1 MKKGNIVVIVI
12 LILIILG
19 LGGYLVY
26 DKVISKDSNNTKSNT
41 LEVKEEETEDVSKNL
56 ELNDSI
62 VVAADKKI
70 DNYVFNCGE
79 TLDMYKNNKITEIE
93 YSSRSFSIFG
103 YARDGYNLDFNSLL
117 EKNNFQKIEITNE
130 YKDILNKA
138 SIELFD
144 EDIDLDKIP
153 MIKKENDK
161 YYYVGS
167 ACGGAGT
174 SSSER
179 ILNSAFKNNGDL
191 ILEEK
196 VLFYRNYLGD
206 YDKEVLKVAKDPK
219 IEELISDNNY
229 KFSVDNLSSYLRNN
243 QDKFDTYQY
252 TFKLN
257 RNNNYYLYSVTKK

>member
-41 LEVKEEETEDVSKNL
+41 PEVKEEEPEDVLKGL
-56 ELNDSI
+56 ELNE

-70 DNYVFNCGE
+70 DNYVFTCGD

-93 YSSRSFSIFG
+93 YSSRSFSVFS
-103 YARDGYNLDFNSLL
+103 YARDVYGLDIDYLFEINNL
-117 EKNNFQKIEITNE
+117 QKIEIANE
-130 YKDILNKA
+130 YKNILNKV

-144 EDIDLDKIP
+144 EDINLDKIP

-167 ACGGAGT
+167 ACGGAGF

-179 ILNSAFKNNGDL
+179 ILNSASKNNGDL

-196 VLFYRNYLGD
+196 VLFYRDYIGD
-206 YDKEVLKVAKDPK
+206 YDQEILKVAKDPK